1 MHNIVEVGWS
11 IWMSFSCKAFFFSFL
26 NKTKQNQHDNDGNNN
41 EKESI
46 RNKLKTKDTWKEWHK

>member
-46 RNKLKTKDTWKEWHK
+46 RNKLKTKDT